1 MPEDW
6 NLFERKLGGETMMI
20 FMNTA
25 LKDRAPIAGFS
36 QMIAVVFNMYSLWD
50 ACGHS
55 SKNAQELFYKLEER
69 LMRRSKEA
77 DLAVY
82 AGRISLENKMELI
95 FYARDGGGLEERLKA
110 AMADFPEFRWYTS
123 AREDL
128 EWSFYLQD
136 MYPTRLEEQWMRN
149 AKIAF
154 ALHRHGDRPEVA
166 REVEHWLH
174 FADAG
179 QRDEVAH
186 KALGLG
192 YQVSA
197 FKYDASRSALPYV
210 LQLTKRHAL
219 DLAMVNEVT
228 QELYTLAAEAGG
240 AYDGWG
246 TRLKLRRLVRL
257 RFALRSWWARKAVR
271 VGAAVLL
278 AAIAGFLIWFLT

>member
-55 SKNAQELFYKLEER
+55 SKSAQELFYKLEER

-82 AGRISLENKMELI
+82 AGRISLDSRMELI
-95 FYARDGGGLEERLKA
+95 FYAREGEELEERLQA
-110 AMADFPEFRWYTS
+110 VMADFPQFRWYTS
-123 AREDL
+123 ARED
-128 EWSFYLQD
+128 EAWSFYLQD
-136 MYPTRLEEQWMRN
+136 MYPSRLEEQWMRN

-154 ALHRHGDRPEVA
+154 ALHRHGDRADVV

-174 FADAG
+174 FAEAD
-179 QRDEVAH
+179 QRDEAANR
-186 KALGLG
+186 ALATG
-192 YQVSA
+192 YEVSA
-197 FKYDASRSALPYV
+197 STMDASRSAMPYV

-219 DLAMVNEVT
+219 DLATVNEVT
-228 QELYTLAAEAGG
+228 KELYTLAAEAGG

-246 TRLKLRRLVRL
+246 TRLKLRRLARMRNMLRL
-257 RFALRSWWARKAVR
+257 WWARKVVR
-271 VGAAVLL
+271 AGVVALL
-278 AAIAGFLIWFLT
+278 ATIAGFVVWFLT